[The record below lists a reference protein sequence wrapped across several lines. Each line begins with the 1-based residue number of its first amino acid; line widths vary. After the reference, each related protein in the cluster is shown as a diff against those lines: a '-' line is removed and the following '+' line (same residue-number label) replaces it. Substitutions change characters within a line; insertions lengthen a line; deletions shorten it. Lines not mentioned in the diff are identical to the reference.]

1 MQYANKKHRII
12 AVFFDG
18 LDGSRTRV
26 QKPIPCTSTIIVRY
40 RGQDPFPPVSGN
52 EHPGTFS
59 SFMIRPYTQSL
70 MYVVSHIVDARILRC
85 ECPRADSCH

>member
-1 MQYANKKHRII
+1 MQYANKKHRVI

-52 EHPGTFS
+52 EHPGVLG
-59 SFMIRPYTQSL
+59 SFIIRPCAQSL
-70 MYVVSHIVDARILRC
+70 THVVSHKSRC
-85 ECPRADSCH
+85 PVAKV